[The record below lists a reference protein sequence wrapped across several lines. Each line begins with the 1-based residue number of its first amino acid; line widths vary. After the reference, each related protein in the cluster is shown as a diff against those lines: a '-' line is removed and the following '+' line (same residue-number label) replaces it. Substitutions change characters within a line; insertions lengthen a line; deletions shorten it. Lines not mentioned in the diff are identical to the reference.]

1 MSSIII
7 VILQKIKLTFEEAEQ
22 LSQVFTTGVLQ
33 SWNLHLYKGLY
44 NSVT

>member
-7 VILQKIKLTFEEAEQ
+7 VIFQMIKLTFEEAE
-22 LSQVFTTGVLQ
+22 LSQVFTTDVLQ
-33 SWNLHLYKGLY
+33 RWNLHLYKGLY